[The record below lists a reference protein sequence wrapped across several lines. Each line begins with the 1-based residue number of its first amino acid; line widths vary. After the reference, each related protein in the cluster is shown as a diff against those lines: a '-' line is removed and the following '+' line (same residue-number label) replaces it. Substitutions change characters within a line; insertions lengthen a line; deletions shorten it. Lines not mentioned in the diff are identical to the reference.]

1 MFEGIVIVTSILLA
15 FALDALW
22 QQRTEASQERVLR
35 EALVADFQRVRE
47 LILPHRE
54 EHVRTQAAVGH
65 FIDLVSDVEPGTSVF
80 IPDTAIVFGILNP
93 SLDVPTGALESALFS
108 GGLQLISDPELRRML
123 ALWPAGLLDAT
134 EDDRM
139 LREFHGIALRDELS
153 SGTNLIVPL
162 SRTWPSE
169 TGTVTTGVEV
179 LVTNRL
185 KGILPSVLGS
195 SELAAQEEAE
205 LLLFVDSILARL
217 GG

>member
-1 MFEGIVIVTSILLA
+1 
-15 FALDALW
+15 
-22 QQRTEASQERVLR
+22 
-35 EALVADFQRVRE
+35 
-47 LILPHRE
+47 
-54 EHVRTQAAVGH
+54 
-65 FIDLVSDVEPGTSVF
+65 
-80 IPDTAIVFGILNP
+80 
-93 SLDVPTGALESALFS
+93 
-108 GGLQLISDPELRRML
+108 ML
-123 ALWPAGLLDAT
+123 ALWPAGLRDAT

-153 SGTNLIVPL
+153 SGTNLILPL

-195 SELAAQEEAE
+195 SGLAAQEEAE

-217 GG
+217 GR